1 MDRLKVGLEWF
12 TREFTDMWKTV
23 SMLEDNEMTEVSTRK
38 HMIIARLEVSCC
50 VHSLNVLSSLRPL
63 CLHVKT
69 FHLPL
74 FSAVVFS
81 SYRSH

>member
-38 HMIIARLEVSCC
+38 HMIIARLEVSF
-50 VHSLNVLSSLRPL
+50 VDILSVL
-63 CLHVKT
+63 
-69 FHLPL
+69 
-74 FSAVVFS
+74 
-81 SYRSH
+81 